1 MNCTSRE
8 VDLMKLKSTMVAALS
23 VAGIGAALPAQA
35 ELDASIGVASEYV
48 FRGLASGSPQVWGG
62 LDYSH
67 RSGAYG
73 GVWVSNTSAFGL
85 DSDGDGQVDSVA
97 DGNEEV
103 DFYAGWGNGLVDLG
117 AIYYAYPSQPSQ
129 GGSSIT
135 EIYAGTAIGPF
146 TGYLWYAPA
155 GVDGPDDDEYLYV
168 DLNVDTPLTD
178 STSLGWHVGY
188 VEPLGDAYEVR
199 ASLPESDPNFVK
211 NADDG
216 RFDFGVSLN
225 IQDYFLALTYLEGS
239 GGGFS
244 TIVGYS
250 WALPVE

>member
-1 MNCTSRE
+1 
-8 VDLMKLKSTMVAALS
+8 MKLKSTMVAALS

-178 STSLGWHVGY
+178 STSLGWHLGY
-188 VEPLGDAYEVR
+188 TALLGDAY
-199 ASLPESDPNFVK
+199 DPATTGV
-211 NADDG
+211 AGSDDG
-216 RFDFGVSLN
+216 IYDLGVSLN
-225 IQDYFLALTYLEGS
+225 VQDYFLAVTYLEGS

>member
-1 MNCTSRE
+1 
-8 VDLMKLKSTMVAALS
+8 MKLKSTIVAALS
-23 VAGIGAALPAQA
+23 VAGAATALPAQA

-103 DFYAGWGNGLVDLG
+103 DLYAGWGNGLFDLG
-117 AIYYAYPSQPSQ
+117 VIYYAYPSQPSQ

-135 EIYAGTAIGPF
+135 EIYGGAAIGQF

-168 DLNVDTPLTD
+168 DLNLDTPLTD
-178 STSLGWHVGY
+178 STSLGWHLGY
-188 VEPLGDAYEVR
+188 TALLGDAY
-199 ASLPESDPNFVK
+199 DPSATGVPGS
-211 NADDG
+211 DDG
-216 RFDFGVSLN
+216 IYDLGVSLN
-225 IQDYFLALTYLEGS
+225 VQDYFLALTYLEGS